1 MKIKLR
7 DNKDKEKYE
16 LYQLGNVV
24 VDTSGTAYLV
34 SAMDGV
40 ANFGLVDLE
49 SGKISGDYSSLRE
62 LADEMY
68 SIGGRDRLMVNP
80 TLIEEGAE

>member
-7 DNKDKEKYE
+7 NKTDQHKYD
-16 LYQLGNVV
+16 LYQVGNVI
-24 VDTSGTAYLV
+24 VDSGTAYLV

-40 ANFGLVDLE
+40 ANFSLVNLE
-49 SGKISGDYSSLRE
+49 SGEISGDFSSLRE

-68 SIGGRDRLMVNP
+68 DHNDRLMVNP
-80 TLIEEGAE
+80 ILVEEGK

>member
-7 DNKDKEKYE
+7 NKTDQHKYD
-16 LYQLGNVV
+16 LYQVGNVIV
-24 VDTSGTAYLV
+24 EAGGTAYLV

-40 ANFGLVDLE
+40 ANFGLVNLE
-49 SGKISGDYSSLRE
+49 SGEIPGDFSSLRE

-68 SIGGRDRLMVNP
+68 ASSDRLMVNP
-80 TLIEEGAE
+80 TLVEEGAE